1 LCVELED
8 RHDSV
13 SVGPRTAVPNWVV
26 RNVKQVIAIVRPH
39 LAEDVL
45 DALKRAPMEALT
57 VREVKGYGRQKSYL
71 EDYVETEYAMAFL
84 PKVELS
90 IWVEASRVDEVIR
103 RIVNVARSGRMGDG
117 KIMVLDS
124 ERQESVIDLASK

>member
-1 LCVELED
+1 MCVELED